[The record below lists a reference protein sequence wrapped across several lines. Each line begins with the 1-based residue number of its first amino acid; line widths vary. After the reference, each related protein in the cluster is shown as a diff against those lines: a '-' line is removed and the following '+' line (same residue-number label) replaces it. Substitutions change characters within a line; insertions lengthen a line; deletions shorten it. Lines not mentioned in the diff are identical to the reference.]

1 MNAVRTRRVLDT
13 AGVDTLMGAAEK
25 EAFEKGNVMRVVQG
39 NASVLTGGTMV
50 DPREIAAGEVRAGEV
65 RAGEVQGATTHELSE
80 GDVLA
85 VPAGVP
91 HQFMEVSEEFLYYVV
106 KVEV

>member
-65 RAGEVQGATTHELSE
+65 QGATTHELPE

-91 HQFMEVSEEFLYYVV
+91 HRFIEVSEEFLYYVV